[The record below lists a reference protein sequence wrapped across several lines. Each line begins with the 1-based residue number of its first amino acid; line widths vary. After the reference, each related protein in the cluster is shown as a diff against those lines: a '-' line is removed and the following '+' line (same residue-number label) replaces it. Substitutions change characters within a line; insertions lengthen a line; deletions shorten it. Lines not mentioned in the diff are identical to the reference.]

1 MPVASPTAAASAPP
15 AGRPVDVVVAG
26 AAGRMGT
33 RVVACLQGAPD
44 LRLVGALEAPAHP
57 ALGRDAGELA
67 GVGRVS
73 VAVGGDP
80 ATVVTPDRVLVEF
93 SVPEAS
99 LEHLRLVARNGARA
113 VIGTTGFTAAQ
124 RAEIVDLAKRAAIL
138 VSPNMSVAV
147 NVAFSLLGTMAK
159 ALGDEYDVEITETH
173 HRFKK
178 DAPSGTAL
186 RMAEIVAAALG
197 RDLDRV
203 LVCGRQGL
211 PGERTRSEIAL
222 LSPVLP
228 SKIVGIGLNYRD
240 RATELRRAIPAEPV
254 MLLKPTTTLIGP
266 DDPIVYPSI
275 SARVEHEAELAV
287 VIKRRCRDVPVARA
301 REFIL
306 GYTCLNDVTAR
317 DLQEKDG
324 RGTRAKAFD
333 TFCPIGPCVTTD
345 IDPSALAIEAY
356 VNGEVRQS
364 SSTKEMVFP
373 IEDLVARVSQVMTLL
388 PGDVITTGTPAGVG
402 PLRPG
407 DRVEVRI
414 ESIGI
419 LKNPVVKL

>member
-1 MPVASPTAAASAPP
+1 MPVASPTAGASAPP

-67 GVGRVS
+67 GVGRLS

-80 ATVVTPDRVLVEF
+80 ATIVTPDRVLVEF

-211 PGERTRSEIAL
+211 PGERTRSEIAV
-222 LSPVLP
+222 LS
-228 SKIVGIGLNYRD
+228 
-240 RATELRRAIPAEPV
+240 LR
-254 MLLKPTTTLIGP
+254 
-266 DDPIVYPSI
+266 S
-275 SARVEHEAELAV
+275 
-287 VIKRRCRDVPVARA
+287 
-301 REFIL
+301 
-306 GYTCLNDVTAR
+306 
-317 DLQEKDG
+317 
-324 RGTRAKAFD
+324 
-333 TFCPIGPCVTTD
+333 
-345 IDPSALAIEAY
+345 
-356 VNGEVRQS
+356 
-364 SSTKEMVFP
+364 
-373 IEDLVARVSQVMTLL
+373 
-388 PGDVITTGTPAGVG
+388 GDVVGEHTVSFGSLGERLELTHRAHSRDTLARGALRAVRFVAG
-402 PLRPG
+402 RPPG
-407 DRVEVRI
+407 LYSMQDVL
-414 ESIGI
+414 G
-419 LKNPVVKL
+419 LT